1 MQSCPCHGFRPAMT
15 FHGLTP
21 RSMHCLEGLQTKN
34 SEGMPVS
41 PSAMKRRP
49 LEARRPGIAGVLELW
64 TRKFEI
70 KLGRLRHKPETGVGR
85 IGEPL
90 HPDRGCGVQVSLNKD
105 QGSEIRFFTASDQSR
120 GVKHTIRAFG
130 LMVEIWG
137 IMLKNRV

>member
-21 RSMHCLEGLQTKN
+21 RSMHCLEGIQTKN

-64 TRKFEI
+64 IRKFEI
-70 KLGRLRHKPETGVGR
+70 KLGRLRHKPETGV
-85 IGEPL
+85 
-90 HPDRGCGVQVSLNKD
+90 
-105 QGSEIRFFTASDQSR
+105 
-120 GVKHTIRAFG
+120 RAVD
-130 LMVEIWG
+130 L
-137 IMLKNRV
+137 